1 MAVYF
6 DYNLYETEKYSRLH
20 SILEWDVHLV
30 LVPSGW
36 QKSMRSSLYY
46 YSSEATST

>member
-20 SILEWDVHLV
+20 SILECTPCTSSFRMAKIDEV
-30 LVPSGW
+30 LIVLLL
-36 QKSMRSSLYY
+36 Q
-46 YSSEATST
+46 